1 MMANDNFKK
10 SLNKLKTGQDAVIL
24 AVKGKDKAL
33 RSHILDMG
41 LTPGVEVTLVKTAPL
56 GDPLEIRLRGYELT
70 LRKSDAANI
79 IVTNVHDAHAFTRKN
94 LEFRFTEHSKKGEVD
109 EFSKKE
115 KEKFAK
121 KTTLKLALVGNQN
134 CGKTTLFNQLTGSH
148 QRVGNFPGVTVDRTD
163 GIIKGDKNAVIT
175 DLPGIYSLSPYTSE
189 EIVTRNFILNEKP
202 DGIINIIDATNI
214 ERNLLLTMQLIE
226 LDIPMVIALNM
237 MDEVAE
243 NGWSIDINGLED
255 VLGIPVIPISA
266 SKNQGIE
273 ELIEHAINV
282 SKYCEKPEKRDF
294 CAYDE
299 QGKEGAVHRC
309 IHSIIHLI
317 DDHAKNCGVATRFAA
332 TKITEGDSL
341 ILDYLQ
347 LDKNEKETC
356 KKIIAQ
362 MEEESGMDKTAAVAD
377 MRFAFIEKIC
387 MDNVIKS
394 SEAAGYTFSAKIDK
408 ILTGKFTAIPAF
420 LLIMAFIFFVT
431 FGPVGVFMSDVMNYG
446 IDYFTDYT
454 NGVLTSYG
462 LNPIVKSLIINGIF
476 AGVGSVLS
484 FLPIIVLLFFFLSI
498 LEDSGYMAR
507 VAFVMDK
514 LLRKIGLSGRSF
526 VPMLIG
532 FGCSVPAIMATRTLP
547 SERDRK
553 MTIFLTPFMSC
564 SAKLPIYGL
573 FTAAFFREYQIAVVL
588 GLYLIGIIV
597 GIVLSYILKYTFFR
611 GEAVPFVMELPNY
624 RMPSI
629 LNVLR
634 LIYMKAKSF
643 VTKAFT
649 IIFWA
654 AIIIWFLQTFDIKL
668 NLVKDSAESL
678 LAILGNLLVPVFEPL
693 GIDDWR
699 ISTAFI
705 TGFMAKES
713 VVSTL
718 TVLLGGDTE
727 KLPLVFTNLTA
738 FVFLVFSLLY
748 TPCVAT
754 VATVRRELGRRYAV
768 LVILLQCSI
777 AWIAAFVVYQLGT
790 LLL

>member
-1 MMANDNFKK
+1 MANDNYKK
-10 SLNKLKTGQDAVIL
+10 SLNNLKVGQDAIIL
-24 AVKGKDKAL
+24 SIKGKDKAL

-79 IVTNVHDAHAFTRKN
+79 IVTNVHDAHKFLRKN
-94 LEFRFTEHSKKGEVD
+94 LEYKVTEHSKKGEID
-109 EFSKKE
+109 SISKKDR
-115 KEKFAK
+115 EKFAK

-237 MDEVAE
+237 MDEVSN
-243 NGWSIDINGLED
+243 NGWSIDINGLEH
-255 VLGIPVIPISA
+255 VLGVPVIPISA
-266 SKNQGIE
+266 SNNQGIE

-294 CAYDE
+294 CIYDDE
-299 QGKEGAVHRC
+299 GKEGAVHRC

-317 DDHAKNCGVATRFAA
+317 EDHAKNCGVATRFAA
-332 TKITEGDSL
+332 SKITEGDNL
-341 ILDYLQ
+341 MLDYLQ
-347 LDKNEKETC
+347 LEKNEKETC

-362 MEEESGMDKTAAVAD
+362 MEEESGMDRTAAMAD
-377 MRFAFIEKIC
+377 MRFSFIEEIC
-387 MDNVIKS
+387 LENVSKS
-394 SEAAGYTFSAKIDK
+394 SEASGYTFSAKIDK

-420 LLIMAFIFFVT
+420 LLIMAFIFFIT
-431 FGPVGVFMSDVMNYG
+431 FGPVGVFMSDVMNFG
-446 IDYFTDYT
+446 IDFFTEYT
-454 NGVLTSYG
+454 NNALTNYR
-462 LNPIVKSLIINGIF
+462 LNPIVQSLIIDGVF

-484 FLPIIVLLFFFLSI
+484 FLPIIVILFFFLSI

-573 FTAAFFREYQIAVVL
+573 FTAAFFKEYQVAVIL

-597 GIVLSYILKYTFFR
+597 GIILSYILKYTFFR

-624 RMPSI
+624 RMPSA

-643 VTKAFT
+643 ITKAFT

-654 AIIIWFLQTFDIKL
+654 AIVIWFLQTFDIRL
-668 NLVKDSAESL
+668 NLVSDSAESL
-678 LAILGNLLVPVFEPL
+678 LAILGNLLVPLFEPL

-718 TVLLGGDTE
+718 TVLLGGDTG
-727 KLPLVFTNLTA
+727 KLPLLFTNLTA

-754 VATVRRELGRRYAV
+754 IATVRRELGKRYAC

-777 AWIAAFVVYQLGT
+777 AWIVAYIVYQLGT
-790 LLL
+790 LFH